1 MNFQRMATRGCK
13 AAHGY
18 RFSMLSGLLFGPIFL
33 RYEHSDGDN
42 VCVSALV
49 ASPELIRIS
58 TRERN
63 ERYHWSVDLIELC
76 LALIQLHVLWAGCE
90 AGAMQE
96 RVLLQFGISAKNH
109 VNPPFLMLPSTL
121 HRLCRTHTSRN

>member
-1 MNFQRMATRGCK
+1 VMNFQRMATRGCK

-18 RFSMLSGLLFGPIFL
+18 RFSILSGLLFGPICHIFL

-58 TRERN
+58 TVNN
-63 ERYHWSVDLIELC
+63 ERYHWPVDLIELC
-76 LALIQLHVLWAGCE
+76 LALIQLHVLWASCE
-90 AGAMQE
+90 AGT
-96 RVLLQFGISAKNH
+96 VLLQRQE
-109 VNPPFLMLPSTL
+109 P
-121 HRLCRTHTSRN
+121 R